1 MKKSTSRKEASK
13 LKKKPAR
20 VSKTMCMVLIAAIA
34 GLSIAILLSSSADS
48 STNVHASNANQK
60 RYRATRPIVVD
71 QRTGQRRMPT
81 QEEINKTVEDLS
93 ALTKRSDNL
102 QETPAE
108 PGGIT
113 VDLEG
118 GFGGVILAR
127 PNADGT
133 WETKCVF
140 TFEEGA
146 EFLGLVEDN
155 TPE

>member
-1 MKKSTSRKEASK
+1 MKKSTSRREAST
-13 LKKKPAR
+13 LKKRPAG
-20 VSKTMCMVLIAAIA
+20 VSKTMLIILIAAIA
-34 GLSIAILLSSSADS
+34 GLSIAILLLSSADS
-48 STNVHASNANQK
+48 STNVHASNASQK

-71 QRTGQRRMPT
+71 ERTGQRRMPT
-81 QEEINKTVEDLS
+81 QEEVSKTVEDLS
-93 ALTKRSDNL
+93 TLAKRPETL
-102 QETPAE
+102 QEMPAE

-155 TPE
+155 LPE